1 MPHIARASPPPG
13 APTSS
18 SALPLKERRRPRPHF
33 LPANP
38 RESPRIKKQVFRVQF
53 SASRHSH
60 PSAPIRGQ
68 KIAPVFVMW
77 ARRATLL
84 ETAHQRL
91 NLGTPRR
98 GVPTHHSRPSL
109 SFAGKKSFRFPPSNF
124 RFFFPSASRR
134 LCARSLFWSPGRF
147 PYSPLPFQNYRLTIL
162 SSDCNKFVKCFKGS
176 YKKLL
181 SVSRRR
187 FP

>member
-1 MPHIARASPPPG
+1 VGFSVWQICPPWRNPIRAAHSQGIPAPGSAGDPVGPAPQGGCASPP
-13 APTSS
+13 T
-18 SALPLKERRRPRPHF
+18 LV

-38 RESPRIKKQVFRVQF
+38 RKSPRIKKQVFRVQF

-68 KIAPVFVMW
+68 KMAPVFVMW

-84 ETAHQRL
+84 ETAHHRL

-109 SFAGKKSFRFPPSNF
+109 SFAGKISGFPAPG
-124 RFFFPSASRR
+124 SADVPVGPAPQR
-134 LCARSLFWSPGRF
+134 AWASP
-147 PYSPLPFQNYRLTIL
+147 PTLVLPANAANPRE
-162 SSDCNKFVKCFKGS
+162 
-176 YKKLL
+176 
-181 SVSRRR
+181 
-187 FP
+187 